1 MQVCI
6 IHTCELVN
14 HEKVKHITRQ
24 LQVCLFTNG
33 PALNTIYINNVKH
46 NTDTWVATTGMH
58 IRMYIV
64 WYKSLMQC
72 FGVACH

>member
-1 MQVCI
+1 M
-6 IHTCELVN
+6 HTLCELVN

-33 PALNTIYINNVKH
+33 PALNTIYNHVKQTLIH
-46 NTDTWVATTGMH
+46 GVATTSMH